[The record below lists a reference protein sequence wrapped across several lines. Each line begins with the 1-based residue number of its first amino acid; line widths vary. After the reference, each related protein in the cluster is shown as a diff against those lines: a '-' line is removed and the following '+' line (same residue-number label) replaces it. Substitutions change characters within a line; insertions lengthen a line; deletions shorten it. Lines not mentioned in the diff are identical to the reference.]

1 MNKNF
6 FVGCLIGSIIFC
18 SNVLNAQEPLKE
30 PISNKESVK
39 DSAFQPKTQKF
50 LNQKVQNQGFNNA
63 ILAGGIG
70 AVGGAGQG
78 QGALGGLG
86 GGLGGAGLLGGNA
99 GLGIGGG
106 FGRFGKKTVQDTKL
120 TGTKGD
126 IKEIEDKS
134 NRIYAFKSNL
144 FLWNLGL
151 SIDQLN
157 MVGKMADT
165 SSKPKASVRLKWVGV
180 DESQKEDI
188 KFFKSPEEYMDLLKK
203 AERAFKNDFK
213 RTYRNRYSEDNN
225 WDELYEIIERLDLD
239 DLTNISCDFK
249 YAITPNAREQAK
261 IFLELLDIDQIK
273 ALISEDYNYESSKDI
288 LDNLIDSLAEDV
300 EWKVEREKA
309 LENILAS
316 LGLDIKNEAVIKNQ
330 LNQLLDEI
338 EALRKKNSKEDV
350 DISLP
355 KRKEF
360 LERVIKLTQTNQK
373 KMVIIQNR
381 VERKLAYELSNPEF
395 ENVIKKHLFLS
406 KTSTSK
412 FSSPSLNELTKGIK
426 TISSPGTPGRITV
439 FGDDAFAVVVGKV
452 DENSVQAAVA
462 AGTLG
467 KGRVVAFSHEA
478 YLSNLESVGEGDT
491 VGFLKNSIHWASGGK
506 QSPKIVILGQE
517 SLIKVL
523 ELVGFKAEKAD
534 LQKLTT
540 DQVLIAQENFVEEK
554 DVESISKFIKSG
566 GGFIT
571 ATTGWGWKQLHPGKD
586 LKTDHAANRIL
597 NLAGLA
603 FADGYLADTSTTD
616 DGFLVTSELPLM
628 TNAAQALKTLIAVSK
643 ENKDFLSI
651 DDASLIAFSLG
662 EVVNNLDRKN
672 NAIVNLILAIVKSMP
687 LKVSKEY
694 PEMDALWELVQ
705 EK

>member
-1 MNKNF
+1 MDKIF
-6 FVGCLIGSIIFC
+6 FVVCMIGSLVFC
-18 SNVLNAQEPLKE
+18 MNVLNAQEALKE
-30 PISNKESVK
+30 PIGNKESVK
-39 DSAFQPKTQKF
+39 DSAFQSKPQKF

-70 AVGGAGQG
+70 AVGGKGQG
-78 QGALGGLG
+78 VLGGLG

-99 GLGIGGG
+99 GLGISGG
-106 FGRFGKKTVQDTKL
+106 FGRLGKKTVQDTKL
-120 TGTKGD
+120 TGTKVD

-134 NRIYAFKSNL
+134 NRIYAFKSSL

-151 SIDQLN
+151 SVEQLK
-157 MVGKMADT
+157 MVGKMADI
-165 SSKPKASVRLKWVGV
+165 SFKPKASVRLKWVGV
-180 DESQKEDI
+180 DESQKEEI

-203 AERAFKNDFK
+203 AEIAFKNDFK

-225 WDELYEIIERLDLD
+225 WDELYEIIESLDLD
-239 DLTNISCDFK
+239 DSTNISCDFK
-249 YAITPNAREQAK
+249 YDITPNAREQAK

-316 LGLDIKNEAVIKNQ
+316 LGLDLKNEAIIKNQ
-330 LNQLLDEI
+330 LNQLLDEL
-338 EALRKKNSKEDV
+338 EALRKKNIKEDI
-350 DISLP
+350 DLSIP

-360 LERVIKLTQTNQK
+360 LERVIKLTQSNQK

-395 ENVIKKHLFLS
+395 ENVIKKHLYLS
-406 KTSTSK
+406 KTTTSK
-412 FSSPSLNELTKGIK
+412 FSSPALNELTKGIK

-478 YLSNLESVGEGDT
+478 YLSNMESVGEGDT
-491 VGFLKNSIHWASGGK
+491 VSFLKNSIHWASGGK
-506 QSPKIVILGQE
+506 QNPKIVIMGEE

-523 ELVGFKAEKAD
+523 ELVGFKAEKVD

-540 DQVLIAQENFVEEK
+540 DQVLIAQENYVEDK
-554 DVESISKFIKSG
+554 DVESITKFIKSG

-586 LKTDHAANRIL
+586 LRTDHAANRIL
-597 NLAGLA
+597 NLAGLT
-603 FADGYLADTSTTD
+603 FADGYLEDTAD

-628 TNAAQALKTLIAVSK
+628 TNAAQALKTLITVSK

-662 EVVNNLDRKN
+662 EVINNLDHKN
-672 NAIVNLILAIVKSMP
+672 NAIVNAILAIVKSMP
-687 LKVSKEY
+687 VKVSKEY

>member
-39 DSAFQPKTQKF
+39 DPAFQPKAQKF

-86 GGLGGAGLLGGNA
+86 GGLGGAGMLGGNA

-106 FGRFGKKTVQDTKL
+106 FGRLGKKTVQDTKL
-120 TGTKGD
+120 TEFKGD

-157 MVGKMADT
+157 VVGKMVDT
-165 SSKPKASVRLKWVGV
+165 SFKPKASVRLKWVGV
-180 DESQKEDI
+180 AESQKEEI

-203 AERAFKNDFK
+203 AEKAFKNDFK

-239 DLTNISCDFK
+239 DSTNISCDFK
-249 YAITPNAREQAK
+249 YDITPNARVQAK

-330 LNQLLDEI
+330 LNQLLDEV
-338 EALRKKNSKEDV
+338 EALRKKNSKEDI
-350 DISLP
+350 DTSLP

-406 KTSTSK
+406 KISTSK
-412 FSSPSLNELTKGIK
+412 FSSPALNELTKGIK

-462 AGTLG
+462 AGILG

-506 QSPKIVILGQE
+506 QNPKIVILGEE

-540 DQVLIAQENFVEEK
+540 DQVLIAQENFVEDK

-651 DDASLIAFSLG
+651 DDASLIAFSLR

-672 NAIVNLILAIVKSMP
+672 NAIVNAILSSVKSMP
-687 LKVSKEY
+687 VKVSKEY
-694 PEMDALWELVQ
+694 PEMDALWDLVQ